1 MNMKKIRLS
10 VVMLSASMMTACT
23 DYVAEIE
30 DIQQE
35 RADNLNAMYENG
47 QKNDP
52 SELIFFSGCTCQVN
66 RGNLI
71 EVGGRLYYNTASN
84 FPTIS
89 YALVNCA
96 NMPDKVERLTGY
108 YENMFIESY
117 SVYQK
122 EGVWWA
128 DLQLNAS
135 AQNAYFGGTV
145 STALS
150 TYGNSKPM
158 ASSVECPSVSFGY
171 KNTVDDM
178 ASIQSSSSARSS
190 SLVSSSSSGGIP
202 CGDLWCGSTDTEGKV
217 ETGSDDETA
226 GYWYDFNDANYHG
239 TSSISYPPDVEENVY
254 GNFFGPLIEA
264 YQGIKGTVLIGAG
277 YDYPYVGLG
286 FNLVSGYQEGADIS
300 RWDGICLV
308 YSSNLGF
315 AIELQVEDEAMVTE
329 YNNYKATVAR
339 AANMTTI
346 DYPWSK
352 FRQESGWGKTVVI
365 DSVLRK
371 TAAIKLMYQNT
382 AGATGDF
389 VFYSIGRLGKC
400 K

>member
-10 VVMLSASMMTACT
+10 VVMFSVAMMTACT

-35 RADNLNAMYENG
+35 RADNLNAMYENS

-52 SELIFFSGCTCQVN
+52 SELIFFSGCTCEVN

-128 DLQLNAS
+128 ELQLNGT
-135 AQNAYFGGTV
+135 AQNALLGGTV

-158 ASSVECPSVSFGY
+158 ASSVECPSISFGY
-171 KNTVDDM
+171 KNTVEET
-178 ASIQSSSSARSS
+178 APVQNPSSVQPSLSSK
-190 SLVSSSSSGGIP
+190 IP
-202 CGDLWCGSTDTEGKV
+202 CGDLWCGPTDTEGKV

-226 GYWYDFNDANYHG
+226 GYWFEFNDANDYG
-239 TSSISYPPDVEENVY
+239 TSSISYPPDVSVNEY
-254 GNFFGPLIEA
+254 DNFFGPLTEA
-264 YQGIKGTVLIGAG
+264 YQGIKGTVMIGAG

-286 FNLVSGYQEGADIS
+286 FNLVSGDQEGTNIS

-308 YSSNLGF
+308 YSSNLNF
-315 AIELQVEDEAMVTE
+315 AIELQVEDEATVTE
-329 YNNYKATVAR
+329 YNNYKASVAR
-339 AANMTTI
+339 SANMTTI

-352 FRQESGWGKTVVI
+352 FKQEVGWGKTVVI

-371 TAAIKLMYQNT
+371 TAAIKLKYQGV
-382 AGATGDF
+382 AGSTGDF
-389 VFYSIGRLGKC
+389 VFYSIGRLGTC

>member
-10 VVMLSASMMTACT
+10 VVMLSAAMMTACT

-35 RADNLNAMYENG
+35 RADNLNAMYENS

-52 SELIFFSGCTCQVN
+52 SELIFFSGCSCEVN
-66 RGNLI
+66 RGNLV
-71 EVGGRLYYNTASN
+71 ENGGQLYYNTESN

-117 SVYQK
+117 NVYQK

-128 DLQLNAS
+128 DLQLNET
-135 AQNAYFGGTV
+135 AQNALLGGTV
-145 STALS
+145 STSLL
-150 TYGNSKPM
+150 TYGDGK
-158 ASSVECPSVSFGY
+158 ALAGTVQCPSVSFGY
-171 KNTVDDM
+171 KAPVEDTAPVQNP
-178 ASIQSSSSARSS
+178 SSVQPSLSSK
-190 SLVSSSSSGGIP
+190 IP
-202 CGDLWCGSTDTEGKV
+202 CGDLWCGPTDTEGKV

-226 GYWYDFNDANYHG
+226 GYWFEFNDANDFG
-239 TSSISYPPDVEENVY
+239 TSSISYPPDVSVNEY
-254 GNFFGPLIEA
+254 DNFFGPLTEA
-264 YQGIKGTVLIGAG
+264 YQGIKGTVMIGAG

-286 FNLVSGYQEGADIS
+286 FNLVSGDQEGTDIS
-300 RWDGICLV
+300 RWEGICLV
-308 YSSNLGF
+308 YSSNLNF
-315 AIELQVEDEAMVTE
+315 AIELQVEDEATVTE
-329 YNNYKATVAR
+329 YNNYKASVAR
-339 AANMTTI
+339 SANMTTI

-352 FRQESGWGKTVVI
+352 FRQEVGWGKTVVI

-371 TAAIKLMYQNT
+371 TAAIKLKYQGV
-382 AGATGDF
+382 AGSTGDF
-389 VFYSIGRLGKC
+389 VFYSIGRLGNC

>member
-1 MNMKKIRLS
+1 MKKIRLS
-10 VVMLSASMMTACT
+10 VVMLSAAMMTACT

-52 SELIFFSGCTCQVN
+52 SELVFSSGCSCEVN
-66 RGNLI
+66 RGNLV
-71 EVGGRLYYNTASN
+71 ENGGQLYYNTESN

-117 SVYQK
+117 NVYQK

-128 DLQLNAS
+128 DLQLNET
-135 AQNAYFGGTV
+135 AQNALLGGTV
-145 STALS
+145 STSLL
-150 TYGNSKPM
+150 TYGDGK
-158 ASSVECPSVSFGY
+158 ALAGTVQCPSVSFGY
-171 KNTVDDM
+171 KAPVEDTAPVQNP
-178 ASIQSSSSARSS
+178 SSVQPSLSSK
-190 SLVSSSSSGGIP
+190 IP
-202 CGDLWCGSTDTEGKV
+202 CGDLWCGPTDTEGKV

-226 GYWYDFNDANYHG
+226 GYWFEFNDANDFG
-239 TSSISYPPDVEENVY
+239 TSSISYPPDVSVNEY
-254 GNFFGPLIEA
+254 DNFFGPLTEA

-286 FNLVSGYQEGADIS
+286 FNLVSGDQEGTDIS
-300 RWDGICLV
+300 RWEGICLV
-308 YSSNLGF
+308 YSSNLNF
-315 AIELQVEDEAMVTE
+315 AIELQVEDEATVTE
-329 YNNYKATVAR
+329 YNNYKASVAR
-339 AANMTTI
+339 SANMTTI

-352 FRQESGWGKTVVI
+352 FKQEVGWGKTVVI

-371 TAAIKLMYQNT
+371 TAAIKLKYQGV
-382 AGATGDF
+382 AGSTGDF
-389 VFYSIGRLGKC
+389 VFYSIGRLGTC

>member
-1 MNMKKIRLS
+1 MKKIRLS
-10 VVMLSASMMTACT
+10 VVMLSAAMMTACT

-35 RADNLNAMYENG
+35 RADNLNAMYENS

-52 SELIFFSGCTCQVN
+52 SELIFFSGCSCEVN
-66 RGNLI
+66 RGNLV
-71 EVGGRLYYNTASN
+71 ENGGQLYYNTESN

-117 SVYQK
+117 NVYQK

-128 DLQLNAS
+128 DLQLNET
-135 AQNAYFGGTV
+135 AQNALLGGTV
-145 STALS
+145 STSLL
-150 TYGNSKPM
+150 TYGDGK
-158 ASSVECPSVSFGY
+158 ALAGTVQCPSVSFGY
-171 KNTVDDM
+171 KAPVEDTAPVQNP
-178 ASIQSSSSARSS
+178 SSVQPSLSSK
-190 SLVSSSSSGGIP
+190 IP
-202 CGDLWCGSTDTEGKV
+202 CGDLWCGPTDTEGKV

-226 GYWYDFNDANYHG
+226 GYWFEFNDANDFG
-239 TSSISYPPDVEENVY
+239 TSSISYPPDVSVNEY
-254 GNFFGPLIEA
+254 DNFFGPLTEA
-264 YQGIKGTVLIGAG
+264 YQGIKGTVMIGAG

-286 FNLVSGYQEGADIS
+286 FNLVSGDQEGTDIS
-300 RWDGICLV
+300 RWEGICLV
-308 YSSNLGF
+308 YSSNLNF
-315 AIELQVEDEAMVTE
+315 AIELQVEDEATVTE
-329 YNNYKATVAR
+329 YNNYKASVAR
-339 AANMTTI
+339 SANMTTI

-352 FRQESGWGKTVVI
+352 FRQEVGWGKTVVI

-371 TAAIKLMYQNT
+371 TAAIKLKYQGV
-382 AGATGDF
+382 AGSTGDF
-389 VFYSIGRLGKC
+389 VFYSIGRLGNC

>member
-1 MNMKKIRLS
+1 MKKIRLS
-10 VVMLSASMMTACT
+10 VVMLSAAMMTACT

-52 SELIFFSGCTCQVN
+52 SELVFSSGCSCEVN
-66 RGNLI
+66 RGNLV
-71 EVGGRLYYNTASN
+71 ENGGQLYYNTESN

-117 SVYQK
+117 NVYQK

-128 DLQLNAS
+128 DLQLNET
-135 AQNAYFGGTV
+135 AQNALLGGTV
-145 STALS
+145 STSLL
-150 TYGNSKPM
+150 TYGDGK
-158 ASSVECPSVSFGY
+158 ALAGTVQCPSVSFGY
-171 KNTVDDM
+171 KAPVEDTAPVQNP
-178 ASIQSSSSARSS
+178 SSVQPSLSSK
-190 SLVSSSSSGGIP
+190 IP
-202 CGDLWCGSTDTEGKV
+202 CGDLWCGPTDTEGKV
-217 ETGSDDETA
+217 ETGSDDESA
-226 GYWYDFNDANYHG
+226 GYWFEFNDANDYG
-239 TSSISYPPDVEENVY
+239 TSSISYPPDVSVNEY
-254 GNFFGPLIEA
+254 DNFFGPLTEA
-264 YQGIKGTVLIGAG
+264 YQGIKGTVMIGAG

-286 FNLVSGYQEGADIS
+286 FNLVSGDQEGTDIS
-300 RWDGICLV
+300 RWEGICLV
-308 YSSNLGF
+308 YSSNLNF
-315 AIELQVEDEAMVTE
+315 AIELQVEDEATVTE
-329 YNNYKATVAR
+329 YNNYKASVAR
-339 AANMTTI
+339 SANMTTI

-352 FRQESGWGKTVVI
+352 FKQEVGWGKTVVI

-371 TAAIKLMYQNT
+371 TAAIKLKYQGV
-382 AGATGDF
+382 AGSTGDF
-389 VFYSIGRLGKC
+389 VFYSIGRLGNC

>member
-10 VVMLSASMMTACT
+10 VVMLSAAMMTACT

-35 RADNLNAMYENG
+35 RADNLNAMYENS

-52 SELIFFSGCTCQVN
+52 SELVFSSGCSCEVN
-66 RGNLI
+66 RGNLV
-71 EVGGRLYYNTASN
+71 ENGGQLYYNTESN

-117 SVYQK
+117 NVYQK

-128 DLQLNAS
+128 DLQLNET
-135 AQNAYFGGTV
+135 AQNALLGGTV
-145 STALS
+145 STSLL
-150 TYGNSKPM
+150 TYGDGK
-158 ASSVECPSVSFGY
+158 ALAGTVQCPSVSFGY
-171 KNTVDDM
+171 KAPVEDTAPVQNP
-178 ASIQSSSSARSS
+178 SSVQPSLSSK
-190 SLVSSSSSGGIP
+190 IP
-202 CGDLWCGSTDTEGKV
+202 CGDLWCGPTDTEGKV

-226 GYWYDFNDANYHG
+226 GYWFEFNDANDFG
-239 TSSISYPPDVEENVY
+239 TSSISYPPDVSVNEY
-254 GNFFGPLIEA
+254 DNFFGPLTEA
-264 YQGIKGTVLIGAG
+264 YQGIKGTVMIGAG

-286 FNLVSGYQEGADIS
+286 FNLVSGDQEGTDIS
-300 RWDGICLV
+300 RWEGICLV
-308 YSSNLGF
+308 YSSNLNF
-315 AIELQVEDEAMVTE
+315 AIELQVEDEATVTE
-329 YNNYKATVAR
+329 YNNYKASVAR
-339 AANMTTI
+339 SANMTTI

-352 FRQESGWGKTVVI
+352 FRQEVGWGKTVVI

-371 TAAIKLMYQNT
+371 TAAIKLKYQGV
-382 AGATGDF
+382 AGSTGDF
-389 VFYSIGRLGKC
+389 VFYSIGRLGTC

>member
-10 VVMLSASMMTACT
+10 VVMLSAAMMTACT
-23 DYVAEIE
+23 DYMAEIE

-35 RADNLNAMYENG
+35 RADNLNAMYENS

-52 SELIFFSGCTCQVN
+52 SELVFSSGCSCEVN
-66 RGNLI
+66 RGNLV
-71 EVGGRLYYNTASN
+71 ENGGQLYYNTESN

-117 SVYQK
+117 NVYQK

-128 DLQLNAS
+128 DLQLNET
-135 AQNAYFGGTV
+135 AQNALLGGTV
-145 STALS
+145 STSLL
-150 TYGNSKPM
+150 TYGDGK
-158 ASSVECPSVSFGY
+158 ALAGTVQCPSVSFGY
-171 KNTVDDM
+171 KAPVEDTAPVQNP
-178 ASIQSSSSARSS
+178 SSVQPSLSSK
-190 SLVSSSSSGGIP
+190 IP
-202 CGDLWCGSTDTEGKV
+202 CGDLWCGPTDTEGKV

-226 GYWYDFNDANYHG
+226 GYWFEFNDANDFG
-239 TSSISYPPDVEENVY
+239 TSSISYPPDVSVNEY
-254 GNFFGPLIEA
+254 DNFFGPLTEA

-286 FNLVSGYQEGADIS
+286 FNLVSGDQEGTDIS
-300 RWDGICLV
+300 RWEGICLV
-308 YSSNLGF
+308 YSSNLNF
-315 AIELQVEDEAMVTE
+315 AIELQVEDEATVTE
-329 YNNYKATVAR
+329 YNNYKASVAR
-339 AANMTTI
+339 SANMTTI

-352 FRQESGWGKTVVI
+352 FKQEVGWGKTVVI

-371 TAAIKLMYQNT
+371 TAAIKLKYQGV
-382 AGATGDF
+382 AGSTGDF
-389 VFYSIGRLGKC
+389 VFYSIGRLGNC

>member
-1 MNMKKIRLS
+1 MKKIRLS
-10 VVMLSASMMTACT
+10 VVMLSAAMMTACT

-52 SELIFFSGCTCQVN
+52 SELVFSSGCSCEVN
-66 RGNLI
+66 RGNLV
-71 EVGGRLYYNTASN
+71 ENGGQLYYNTESN

-117 SVYQK
+117 NVYQK

-128 DLQLNAS
+128 DLQLNET
-135 AQNAYFGGTV
+135 AQNALLGGTV
-145 STALS
+145 STSLL
-150 TYGNSKPM
+150 TYGDGK
-158 ASSVECPSVSFGY
+158 ALAGTVQCPSVSFGY
-171 KNTVDDM
+171 KAPVEDTAPVQNP
-178 ASIQSSSSARSS
+178 SSVQPSLSSK
-190 SLVSSSSSGGIP
+190 IP
-202 CGDLWCGSTDTEGKV
+202 CGDLWCGPTDTEGKV

-226 GYWYDFNDANYHG
+226 GYWFEFNDANDFG
-239 TSSISYPPDVEENVY
+239 TSSISYPPDVSVNEY
-254 GNFFGPLIEA
+254 DNFFGPLTEA

-286 FNLVSGYQEGADIS
+286 FNLVSGDQEGTDIS
-300 RWDGICLV
+300 RWEGICLV
-308 YSSNLGF
+308 YSSNLNF
-315 AIELQVEDEAMVTE
+315 AIELQVEDEATVTE
-329 YNNYKATVAR
+329 YNNYKASVAR
-339 AANMTTI
+339 SANMTTI

-352 FRQESGWGKTVVI
+352 FKQEVGWGKTVVI

-371 TAAIKLMYQNT
+371 TAAIKLKYQGV
-382 AGATGDF
+382 AGSTGDF
-389 VFYSIGRLGKC
+389 VFYSIGRLGNC

>member
-1 MNMKKIRLS
+1 MKKIRLS
-10 VVMLSASMMTACT
+10 VVMLSAAMMTACT

-35 RADNLNAMYENG
+35 RADNLNAMYENS
-47 QKNDP
+47 QINDP

-71 EVGGRLYYNTASN
+71 EVGGQLYYNTASN

-96 NMPDKVERLTGY
+96 SMPDKVERLTGY

-150 TYGNSKPM
+150 TYGGGKPL
-158 ASSVECPSVSFGY
+158 AGSVECPSISFGY
-171 KNTVDDM
+171 KNTVEET
-178 ASIQSSSSARSS
+178 APVQNPSSVQPSLSSK
-190 SLVSSSSSGGIP
+190 IP
-202 CGDLWCGSTDTEGKV
+202 CGDLWCGPTDTEGKV

-226 GYWYDFNDANYHG
+226 GYWFEFNDANDYG
-239 TSSISYPPDVEENVY
+239 TSSISYPPDVSVNEY
-254 GNFFGPLIEA
+254 DNFYGPLTEA
-264 YQGIKGTVLIGAG
+264 YQGIKGTVMIGAG

-300 RWDGICLV
+300 SWGGICLV
-308 YSSNLGF
+308 YSSNLNF

-329 YNNYKATVAR
+329 YNNYKASVAR
-339 AANMTTI
+339 SANMTTI

-352 FRQESGWGKTVVI
+352 FKQEVGWGKTVVI

-371 TAAIKLMYQNT
+371 TAAIKLKYQGV
-382 AGATGDF
+382 AGSTGDF
-389 VFYSIGRLGKC
+389 VFYSIGRLGTC

>member
-1 MNMKKIRLS
+1 MKKIRLS
-10 VVMLSASMMTACT
+10 VVMLSAAMMTACT

-35 RADNLNAMYENG
+35 RADNLNAMYENS

-52 SELIFFSGCTCQVN
+52 SELVFSSGCSCEVN
-66 RGNLI
+66 RGNLV
-71 EVGGRLYYNTASN
+71 ENGGQLYYNTESN

-117 SVYQK
+117 NVYQK

-128 DLQLNAS
+128 DLQLNET
-135 AQNAYFGGTV
+135 AQNALLGGTV
-145 STALS
+145 STSLL
-150 TYGNSKPM
+150 TYGDGK
-158 ASSVECPSVSFGY
+158 ALAGTVQCPSVSFGY
-171 KNTVDDM
+171 KAPVEDTAPVQNP
-178 ASIQSSSSARSS
+178 SSVQPSLSSK
-190 SLVSSSSSGGIP
+190 IP
-202 CGDLWCGSTDTEGKV
+202 CGDLWCGPTDTEGKV

-226 GYWYDFNDANYHG
+226 GYWFEFNDANDYG
-239 TSSISYPPDVEENVY
+239 TSSISYPPDVSVNEY
-254 GNFFGPLIEA
+254 DNFFGPLTEA
-264 YQGIKGTVLIGAG
+264 YQGIKGTVMIGAG

-286 FNLVSGYQEGADIS
+286 FNLVSGDQEGTNIS

-308 YSSNLGF
+308 YSSNLNF
-315 AIELQVEDEAMVTE
+315 AIELQVEDEATVTE
-329 YNNYKATVAR
+329 YNNYKASVAR
-339 AANMTTI
+339 SANMTTI

-352 FRQESGWGKTVVI
+352 FRQEVGWGKTVVI

-371 TAAIKLMYQNT
+371 TAAIKLKYQGV
-382 AGATGDF
+382 AGSTGDF
-389 VFYSIGRLGKC
+389 VFYSIGRLGTC

>member
-1 MNMKKIRLS
+1 MKKISLS
-10 VVMLSASMMTACT
+10 VMILSAAMMTACT

-30 DIQQE
+30 DIQEE
-35 RADNLNAMYENG
+35 RTKSINAIYESVN
-47 QKNDP
+47 NHDM
-52 SELIFFSGCTCQVN
+52 SELVFSSGCSCEVN

-71 EVGGRLYYNTASN
+71 EVDGQLYYNTASN

-128 DLQLNAS
+128 DLQLNGT
-135 AQNAYFGGTV
+135 AQNALLGGTV
-145 STALS
+145 STSLL
-150 TYGNSKPM
+150 TYGDGKSL
-158 ASSVECPSVSFGY
+158 AGTVQCPSVSFGY
-171 KNTVDDM
+171 KNTVEET
-178 ASIQSSSSARSS
+178 APVQNPSSVQPSLSSK
-190 SLVSSSSSGGIP
+190 IP
-202 CGDLWCGSTDTEGKV
+202 CGDLWCGPTDTEGKV

-226 GYWYDFNDANYHG
+226 GYWFEFNDANDYG
-239 TSSISYPPDVEENVY
+239 TSSISYPPDVSVNEY
-254 GNFFGPLIEA
+254 DNFFGPLTEA
-264 YQGIKGTVLIGAG
+264 YQGIKGTVMIGAG

-286 FNLVSGYQEGADIS
+286 FNLVSGDQEGTDIS

-308 YSSNLGF
+308 YSSNLNF

-329 YNNYKATVAR
+329 YNNYKASVPR
-339 AANMTTI
+339 SANMTTI

-352 FRQESGWGKTVVI
+352 FKQEVGWGKTVVI

-371 TAAIKLMYQNT
+371 TAAIKLKYQGV
-382 AGATGDF
+382 AGSTGDF

>member
-10 VVMLSASMMTACT
+10 VVMLSAAMMTACT

-35 RADNLNAMYENG
+35 RADNLNAMYENS

-52 SELIFFSGCTCQVN
+52 SELVFSSGCSCEVN
-66 RGNLI
+66 RGNLV
-71 EVGGRLYYNTASN
+71 ENGGQLYYNTESN

-117 SVYQK
+117 NVYQK

-128 DLQLNAS
+128 DLQLNET
-135 AQNAYFGGTV
+135 AQNALLGGTV
-145 STALS
+145 STSLL
-150 TYGNSKPM
+150 TYGDGK
-158 ASSVECPSVSFGY
+158 ALAGTVQCPSVSFGY
-171 KNTVDDM
+171 KAPVEDTAPVQNP
-178 ASIQSSSSARSS
+178 SSVQPSLSSK
-190 SLVSSSSSGGIP
+190 IP
-202 CGDLWCGSTDTEGKV
+202 CGDLWCGPTDTEGKV

-226 GYWYDFNDANYHG
+226 GYWFEFNDANDFG
-239 TSSISYPPDVEENVY
+239 TSSISYPPDVSVNEY
-254 GNFFGPLIEA
+254 DNFFGPLTEA
-264 YQGIKGTVLIGAG
+264 YQGIKGTVMIGAG

-286 FNLVSGYQEGADIS
+286 FNLVSGDQEGTDIS

-308 YSSNLGF
+308 YSSNLNF
-315 AIELQVEDEAMVTE
+315 AIELQVEDEATVTE
-329 YNNYKATVAR
+329 YNNYKASVAR
-339 AANMTTI
+339 SANMTTI

-352 FRQESGWGKTVVI
+352 FKQEVGWGKTVVI

-371 TAAIKLMYQNT
+371 TAAIKLKYQGV
-382 AGATGDF
+382 AGSTGDF
-389 VFYSIGRLGKC
+389 VFYSIGRLGTC

>member
-1 MNMKKIRLS
+1 MKKIRLS
-10 VVMLSASMMTACT
+10 VVMLSAAMMTACT

-35 RADNLNAMYENG
+35 RADNLNAMYENS

-52 SELIFFSGCTCQVN
+52 SELIFFSGCSCEVN
-66 RGNLI
+66 RGNLV
-71 EVGGRLYYNTASN
+71 ENGGQLYYNTESN

-117 SVYQK
+117 NVYQK

-128 DLQLNAS
+128 DLQLNET
-135 AQNAYFGGTV
+135 AQNALLGGTV
-145 STALS
+145 STSLL
-150 TYGNSKPM
+150 TYGDGK
-158 ASSVECPSVSFGY
+158 ALVGTVQCPSVSFGY
-171 KNTVDDM
+171 KAPVEDTAPVQNP
-178 ASIQSSSSARSS
+178 SSVQPSLSSK
-190 SLVSSSSSGGIP
+190 IP
-202 CGDLWCGSTDTEGKV
+202 CGDLWCGPTDTEGKV

-226 GYWYDFNDANYHG
+226 GYWFEFNDANDFG
-239 TSSISYPPDVEENVY
+239 TSSISYPPDVSVNEY
-254 GNFFGPLIEA
+254 DNFFGPLTEA
-264 YQGIKGTVLIGAG
+264 YQGIKGTVMIGAG

-286 FNLVSGYQEGADIS
+286 FNLVSGDQEGTDIS
-300 RWDGICLV
+300 RWEGICLV
-308 YSSNLGF
+308 YSSNLNF
-315 AIELQVEDEAMVTE
+315 AIELQVEDEATVTE
-329 YNNYKATVAR
+329 YNNYKASVAR
-339 AANMTTI
+339 SANMTTI

-352 FRQESGWGKTVVI
+352 FRQEVGWGKTVVI

-371 TAAIKLMYQNT
+371 TAAIKLKYQGV
-382 AGATGDF
+382 AGSTGDF
-389 VFYSIGRLGKC
+389 VFYSIGRLGNC

>member
-10 VVMLSASMMTACT
+10 VVMLSAAMMTACT
-23 DYVAEIE
+23 DYMAEIE

-35 RADNLNAMYENG
+35 RADNLNAMYENS

-52 SELIFFSGCTCQVN
+52 SELVFSSGCSCEVN
-66 RGNLI
+66 RGNLV
-71 EVGGRLYYNTASN
+71 ENGGQLYYNTESN

-117 SVYQK
+117 NVYQK

-128 DLQLNAS
+128 DLQLNET
-135 AQNAYFGGTV
+135 AQNALLGGTV
-145 STALS
+145 STSLL
-150 TYGNSKPM
+150 TYGDGK
-158 ASSVECPSVSFGY
+158 ALAGTVQCPSVSFGY
-171 KNTVDDM
+171 KAPVEDTAPVQNP
-178 ASIQSSSSARSS
+178 SSVQPSLSSK
-190 SLVSSSSSGGIP
+190 IP
-202 CGDLWCGSTDTEGKV
+202 CGDLWCGPTDTEGKV

-226 GYWYDFNDANYHG
+226 GYWFEFNDANDFG
-239 TSSISYPPDVEENVY
+239 TSSISYPPDVSVNEY
-254 GNFFGPLIEA
+254 DNFFGPLTEA
-264 YQGIKGTVLIGAG
+264 YQGIKGTVMIGAG

-286 FNLVSGYQEGADIS
+286 FNLVSGDQEGTDIS
-300 RWDGICLV
+300 RWEGICLV
-308 YSSNLGF
+308 YSSNLNF
-315 AIELQVEDEAMVTE
+315 AIELQVEDEATVTE
-329 YNNYKATVAR
+329 YNNYKASVAR
-339 AANMTTI
+339 SANMTTI

-352 FRQESGWGKTVVI
+352 FRQEVGWGKTVVI

-371 TAAIKLMYQNT
+371 TAAIKLKYQGV
-382 AGATGDF
+382 AGSTGDF
-389 VFYSIGRLGKC
+389 VFYSIGRLGNC

>member
-1 MNMKKIRLS
+1 MKKIRLS
-10 VVMLSASMMTACT
+10 VVMLSAAMMTACT

-35 RADNLNAMYENG
+35 RADNLNAVYENS

-52 SELIFFSGCTCQVN
+52 SELIFFSGCTCEVN

-171 KNTVDDM
+171 KNTVEET
-178 ASIQSSSSARSS
+178 APVQNPSSVQPSLSSK
-190 SLVSSSSSGGIP
+190 IP
-202 CGDLWCGSTDTEGKV
+202 CGDLWCGPTDTEGKV

-226 GYWYDFNDANYHG
+226 GYWFEFNDANDYG
-239 TSSISYPPDVEENVY
+239 TSSISYPPDVSVNEY
-254 GNFFGPLIEA
+254 DNFFGPLTEA
-264 YQGIKGTVLIGAG
+264 YQGIKGTVMIGAG

-286 FNLVSGYQEGADIS
+286 FNLVSGDQEGTDIS
-300 RWDGICLV
+300 SWGGICLV
-308 YSSNLGF
+308 YSSNLNF

-329 YNNYKATVAR
+329 YNNYKASVAR
-339 AANMTTI
+339 SANMTTI

-352 FRQESGWGKTVVI
+352 FKQEVGWGKTVVI

-371 TAAIKLMYQNT
+371 TAAIKLKYQGV
-382 AGATGDF
+382 AGSTGDF
-389 VFYSIGRLGKC
+389 VFYSIGRLGTC

>member
-1 MNMKKIRLS
+1 MKKIRLS
-10 VVMLSASMMTACT
+10 VVMLSAAMMTACT

-35 RADNLNAMYENG
+35 RADNLNAMYENS

-52 SELIFFSGCTCQVN
+52 SELIFFSGCTCEVN

-128 DLQLNAS
+128 DLQRNAS

-171 KNTVDDM
+171 KNTVDDT

-239 TSSISYPPDVEENVY
+239 TSSISYPPDVEENAY

-264 YQGIKGTVLIGAG
+264 YQGIKGTVLIGSG

-300 RWDGICLV
+300 SWGGICLV

-352 FRQESGWGKTVVI
+352 FRQESG
-365 DSVLRK
+365 
-371 TAAIKLMYQNT
+371 
-382 AGATGDF
+382 
-389 VFYSIGRLGKC
+389 
-400 K
+400 

>member
-1 MNMKKIRLS
+1 MKKIRLS
-10 VVMLSASMMTACT
+10 VVMLSAAMMTACT
-23 DYVAEIE
+23 DYMAEIE

-35 RADNLNAMYENG
+35 RADNLNAMYENS

-52 SELIFFSGCTCQVN
+52 SELVFSSGCSCEVN
-66 RGNLI
+66 RGNLV
-71 EVGGRLYYNTASN
+71 ENGGQLYYNTESN

-117 SVYQK
+117 NVYQK

-128 DLQLNAS
+128 DLQLNET
-135 AQNAYFGGTV
+135 AQNALLGGTV
-145 STALS
+145 STSLL
-150 TYGNSKPM
+150 TYGDGK
-158 ASSVECPSVSFGY
+158 ALAGTVQCPSVSFGY
-171 KNTVDDM
+171 KAPVEDTAPVQNP
-178 ASIQSSSSARSS
+178 SSVQPSLSSK
-190 SLVSSSSSGGIP
+190 IP
-202 CGDLWCGSTDTEGKV
+202 CGDLWCGPTDTEGKV

-226 GYWYDFNDANYHG
+226 GYWFEFNDANDFG
-239 TSSISYPPDVEENVY
+239 TSSISYPPDVSVNEY
-254 GNFFGPLIEA
+254 DNFFGPLTEA

-286 FNLVSGYQEGADIS
+286 FNLVSGDQEGTDIS
-300 RWDGICLV
+300 RWEGICLV
-308 YSSNLGF
+308 YSSNLNF
-315 AIELQVEDEAMVTE
+315 AIELQVEDEATVTE
-329 YNNYKATVAR
+329 YNNYKASVAR
-339 AANMTTI
+339 SANMTTI

-352 FRQESGWGKTVVI
+352 FKQEVGWGKTVVI

-371 TAAIKLMYQNT
+371 TAAIKLKYQGV
-382 AGATGDF
+382 AGSTGDF
-389 VFYSIGRLGKC
+389 VFYSIGRLGNC

>member
-1 MNMKKIRLS
+1 MKMIRLS
-10 VVMLSASMMTACT
+10 VVMLSAAMMTACT

-35 RADNLNAMYENG
+35 RADNLNAMYENS
-47 QKNDP
+47 QINDP
-52 SELIFFSGCTCQVN
+52 SELIFFSGCTCEVN

-226 GYWYDFNDANYHG
+226 GYWYDYNDSNDG
-239 TSSISYPPDVEENVY
+239 GNSSISYPADVEANEY
-254 GNFFGPLIEA
+254 DNFFGPLIEA
-264 YQGIKGTVLIGAG
+264 YQGIKGTVLIGAD

-300 RWDGICLV
+300 SWGGICLV

-315 AIELQVEDEAMVTE
+315 AIELQVEDEATVTE

-339 AANMTTI
+339 SANMTTI

-352 FRQESGWGKTVVI
+352 FRQEVGWGKTVVI

-371 TAAIKLMYQNT
+371 TAAIKLKYQNT

-389 VFYSIGRLGKC
+389 VFYSIGRLGTC

>member
-1 MNMKKIRLS
+1 MKKIRLS
-10 VVMLSASMMTACT
+10 VVMLSAAMMTACT
-23 DYVAEIE
+23 DYMAEIE

-35 RADNLNAMYENG
+35 RADNLNAMYENS

-52 SELIFFSGCTCQVN
+52 SELVFSSGCSCEVN
-66 RGNLI
+66 RGNLV
-71 EVGGRLYYNTASN
+71 ENGGQLYYNTESN

-117 SVYQK
+117 NVYQK

-128 DLQLNAS
+128 DLQLNET
-135 AQNAYFGGTV
+135 AQNALLGGTV
-145 STALS
+145 STSLL
-150 TYGNSKPM
+150 TYGDGK
-158 ASSVECPSVSFGY
+158 ALAGTVQCPSVSFGY
-171 KNTVDDM
+171 KAPVEDTAPVQNP
-178 ASIQSSSSARSS
+178 SSVQPSLSSK
-190 SLVSSSSSGGIP
+190 IP
-202 CGDLWCGSTDTEGKV
+202 CGDLWCGPTDTEGKV

-226 GYWYDFNDANYHG
+226 GYWFEFNDANDFG
-239 TSSISYPPDVEENVY
+239 TSSISYPPDVSVNEY
-254 GNFFGPLIEA
+254 DNFFGPLTEA
-264 YQGIKGTVLIGAG
+264 YQGIKGTVMIGAG

-286 FNLVSGYQEGADIS
+286 FNLVSGDQEGTDIS

-308 YSSNLGF
+308 YSSNLNF
-315 AIELQVEDEAMVTE
+315 AIELQVEDEATVTE
-329 YNNYKATVAR
+329 YNNYKASVAR
-339 AANMTTI
+339 SANMTTI

-352 FRQESGWGKTVVI
+352 FKQEVGWGKTVVI

-371 TAAIKLMYQNT
+371 TAAIKLKYQGV
-382 AGATGDF
+382 AGSTGDF
-389 VFYSIGRLGKC
+389 VFYSIGRLGNC

>member
-1 MNMKKIRLS
+1 MKKIRLS
-10 VVMLSASMMTACT
+10 VVMLSAAMMTACT

-35 RADNLNAMYENG
+35 RTDNLNAMYENS

-52 SELIFFSGCTCQVN
+52 SELIFFSGCTCEVN

-171 KNTVDDM
+171 KNTVEET
-178 ASIQSSSSARSS
+178 APVQNPSSVQPSLSSK
-190 SLVSSSSSGGIP
+190 IP
-202 CGDLWCGSTDTEGKV
+202 CGDLWCGPTDTEGKV

-226 GYWYDFNDANYHG
+226 GYWFEFNDANDYG
-239 TSSISYPPDVEENVY
+239 TSSISYPPDVSVNEY
-254 GNFFGPLIEA
+254 DNFFGPLTEA
-264 YQGIKGTVLIGAG
+264 YQGIKGTVMIGAG

-286 FNLVSGYQEGADIS
+286 FNLVSGDQEGTDIS
-300 RWDGICLV
+300 SWGGICLV
-308 YSSNLGF
+308 YSSNLNF

-339 AANMTTI
+339 SANMTTI

-352 FRQESGWGKTVVI
+352 FRQEVGWGKTVVI

-371 TAAIKLMYQNT
+371 TAAIKLKYQGV
-382 AGATGDF
+382 AGSTGDF
-389 VFYSIGRLGKC
+389 VFYSFGRLGTC

>member
-1 MNMKKIRLS
+1 MKKIRLS
-10 VVMLSASMMTACT
+10 VVMLSAAMMTACT

-35 RADNLNAMYENG
+35 RADNLNAMYENS

-52 SELIFFSGCTCQVN
+52 SELIFFSGCSCEVN

-171 KNTVDDM
+171 KNTVDDT
-178 ASIQSSSSARSS
+178 ASIQSSSSAKSS

-202 CGDLWCGSTDTEGKV
+202 CGDLWCGPTDTQGKV

-226 GYWYDFNDANYHG
+226 GYWYDFNDANYYG

-264 YQGIKGTVLIGAG
+264 YQGIKGTVMIGAG

-286 FNLVSGYQEGADIS
+286 FNLVSGDQEGTDIS

-308 YSSNLGF
+308 YSSNLNF

-329 YNNYKATVAR
+329 YNNYKASVAR
-339 AANMTTI
+339 SAKMTTI

-371 TAAIKLMYQNT
+371 TAAIKLNFSGT
-382 AGATGDF
+382 AGTTGNF
-389 VFYSIGRLGKC
+389 VFYSIGRLGNC

>member
-1 MNMKKIRLS
+1 MKKIRLS
-10 VVMLSASMMTACT
+10 VVMLSAAMMTACT

-35 RADNLNAMYENG
+35 RADNLNAMYENS

-52 SELIFFSGCTCQVN
+52 SELIFFSGCTCEVN

-171 KNTVDDM
+171 KNTVDDT

-264 YQGIKGTVLIGAG
+264 YQGIKGTVLIGSG

-300 RWDGICLV
+300 SWGGICLV

-389 VFYSIGRLGKC
+389 VFYSIGRLGTC

>member
-10 VVMLSASMMTACT
+10 VVMLSAAMMTACT

-35 RADNLNAMYENG
+35 RTDNLNAMYENS

-52 SELIFFSGCTCQVN
+52 SELIFFSGCTCEVN

-71 EVGGRLYYNTASN
+71 EVGGQLYYNTASN

-135 AQNAYFGGTV
+135 AQNALLGGTV

-150 TYGNSKPM
+150 TYGGGKPL
-158 ASSVECPSVSFGY
+158 AGSVECPSVSFGY
-171 KNTVDDM
+171 KNTVEET
-178 ASIQSSSSARSS
+178 APVQNPSSVQPSSSSK
-190 SLVSSSSSGGIP
+190 IP

-217 ETGSDDETA
+217 ETGSDEETA
-226 GYWYDFNDANYHG
+226 GYWYDFNDANYYG
-239 TSSISYPPDVEENVY
+239 TSSISYPPDVSVNEY
-254 GNFFGPLIEA
+254 DNFFGPLIEA

-286 FNLVSGYQEGADIS
+286 FNLVSGDQEGADIS
-300 RWDGICLV
+300 SWGGICLV

-315 AIELQVEDEAMVTE
+315 AIELQVEDEAMVTD

-339 AANMTTI
+339 SANMTTI

-352 FRQESGWGKTVVI
+352 FKQEVGWGKTVVI

-371 TAAIKLMYQNT
+371 TAAIKLKYQGV
-382 AGATGDF
+382 AGSTGDF
-389 VFYSIGRLGKC
+389 VFYSIGRLGTC

>member
-10 VVMLSASMMTACT
+10 VVMLSAAMMSACT

-35 RADNLNAMYENG
+35 RADNLNAMYENS

-52 SELIFFSGCTCQVN
+52 SELIFFSGCTCEVN

-71 EVGGRLYYNTASN
+71 EVGGQLYYNTASN

-117 SVYQK
+117 NVYQK

-128 DLQLNAS
+128 DLQLNET
-135 AQNAYFGGTV
+135 AQNALLGGTV
-145 STALS
+145 STSLL
-150 TYGNSKPM
+150 TYGDGK
-158 ASSVECPSVSFGY
+158 ALAGTVQCPSVSFGY
-171 KNTVDDM
+171 KAPVEDTAPVQNP
-178 ASIQSSSSARSS
+178 SSVQPSLSSK
-190 SLVSSSSSGGIP
+190 IP
-202 CGDLWCGSTDTEGKV
+202 CGDLWCGPTDTEGKV

-226 GYWYDFNDANYHG
+226 GYWFEFNDANDFG
-239 TSSISYPPDVEENVY
+239 TSSISYPPDVSVNEY
-254 GNFFGPLIEA
+254 DNFFGPLTEA
-264 YQGIKGTVLIGAG
+264 YQGIKGTVMIGAG

-286 FNLVSGYQEGADIS
+286 FNLVSGDQEGTDIS
-300 RWDGICLV
+300 RWEGICLV
-308 YSSNLGF
+308 YSSNLNF
-315 AIELQVEDEAMVTE
+315 AIELQVEDEATVTE
-329 YNNYKATVAR
+329 YNNYKASVAR
-339 AANMTTI
+339 SANMTTI

-352 FRQESGWGKTVVI
+352 FRQEVGWGKTVVI

-371 TAAIKLMYQNT
+371 TAAIKLKYQGV
-382 AGATGDF
+382 AGSTGDF
-389 VFYSIGRLGKC
+389 VFYSIGRLGNC

>member
-1 MNMKKIRLS
+1 
-10 VVMLSASMMTACT
+10 MTACT

-52 SELIFFSGCTCQVN
+52 SELVFSSGCSCEVN
-66 RGNLI
+66 RGNLV
-71 EVGGRLYYNTASN
+71 ENGGQLYYNTESN

-117 SVYQK
+117 NVYQK

-128 DLQLNAS
+128 DLQLNET
-135 AQNAYFGGTV
+135 AQNALLGGTV
-145 STALS
+145 STSLL
-150 TYGNSKPM
+150 TYGDGK
-158 ASSVECPSVSFGY
+158 ALAGTVQCPSVSFGY
-171 KNTVDDM
+171 KAPVEDTAPVQNP
-178 ASIQSSSSARSS
+178 SSVQPSLSSK
-190 SLVSSSSSGGIP
+190 IP
-202 CGDLWCGSTDTEGKV
+202 CGDLWCGPTDTEGKV

-226 GYWYDFNDANYHG
+226 GYWFEFNDANDFG
-239 TSSISYPPDVEENVY
+239 TSSISYPPDVSVNEY
-254 GNFFGPLIEA
+254 DNFFGPLTEA

-286 FNLVSGYQEGADIS
+286 FNLVSGDQEGTDIS
-300 RWDGICLV
+300 RWEGICLV
-308 YSSNLGF
+308 YSSNLNF
-315 AIELQVEDEAMVTE
+315 AIELQVEDEATVTE
-329 YNNYKATVAR
+329 YNNYKASVAR
-339 AANMTTI
+339 SANMTTI

-352 FRQESGWGKTVVI
+352 FKQEVGWGKTVVI

-371 TAAIKLMYQNT
+371 TAAIKLKYQGV
-382 AGATGDF
+382 AGSTGDF
-389 VFYSIGRLGKC
+389 VFYSIGRLGNC

>member
-1 MNMKKIRLS
+1 MKKICLS
-10 VVMLSASMMTACT
+10 VVMLSAAMMTACT

-35 RADNLNAMYENG
+35 RADNLNAMYENS
-47 QKNDP
+47 QINDP

-71 EVGGRLYYNTASN
+71 EVDGQLYYNTASN

-128 DLQLNAS
+128 DLQLNGTAQS
-135 AQNAYFGGTV
+135 ALLGGTV
-145 STALS
+145 STSLL
-150 TYGNSKPM
+150 TYGDGK
-158 ASSVECPSVSFGY
+158 ASAGTVQCPSVSFGY
-171 KNTVDDM
+171 KNTVEET
-178 ASIQSSSSARSS
+178 APVQNPSSVQPSLSSK
-190 SLVSSSSSGGIP
+190 IP

-239 TSSISYPPDVEENVY
+239 TSSISYPPDVEENAY

-300 RWDGICLV
+300 SWGGICLV
-308 YSSNLGF
+308 YSSNLNF
-315 AIELQVEDEAMVTE
+315 AIELQVEDEATVTE

-339 AANMTTI
+339 SANMTTI

-352 FRQESGWGKTVVI
+352 FRQEVGWGKTVVI

-371 TAAIKLMYQNT
+371 TAAIKLKYQGV
-382 AGATGDF
+382 AGSTGDF
-389 VFYSIGRLGKC
+389 VFYSIGRLGTC

>member
-1 MNMKKIRLS
+1 MKKIRLS
-10 VVMLSASMMTACT
+10 VVMLSAAMMTACT

-35 RADNLNAMYENG
+35 RADNLNAMYENS

-52 SELIFFSGCTCQVN
+52 SELVFSSGCSCEVN
-66 RGNLI
+66 RGNLV
-71 EVGGRLYYNTASN
+71 ENGGQLYYNTESN

-117 SVYQK
+117 NVYQK

-128 DLQLNAS
+128 DLQLNET
-135 AQNAYFGGTV
+135 AQNALLGGTV
-145 STALS
+145 STSLL
-150 TYGNSKPM
+150 TYGDGK
-158 ASSVECPSVSFGY
+158 ALAGTVQCPSVSFGY
-171 KNTVDDM
+171 KAPVEDTAPVQNP
-178 ASIQSSSSARSS
+178 SSVQPSLSSK
-190 SLVSSSSSGGIP
+190 IP
-202 CGDLWCGSTDTEGKV
+202 CGDLWCGPTDTEGKV

-226 GYWYDFNDANYHG
+226 GYWFEFNDANDFG
-239 TSSISYPPDVEENVY
+239 TSSISYPPDVSVNEY
-254 GNFFGPLIEA
+254 DNFFGPLTEA
-264 YQGIKGTVLIGAG
+264 YQGIKGTVMIGAG

-286 FNLVSGYQEGADIS
+286 FNLVSGDQEGTDIS

-308 YSSNLGF
+308 YSSNLNF
-315 AIELQVEDEAMVTE
+315 AIELQVEDEATVTE
-329 YNNYKATVAR
+329 YNNYKASVAR
-339 AANMTTI
+339 SANMTTI

-352 FRQESGWGKTVVI
+352 FKQEVGWGKTVVI

-371 TAAIKLMYQNT
+371 TAAIKLKYQGV
-382 AGATGDF
+382 AGSTGDF
-389 VFYSIGRLGKC
+389 VFYSIGRLGTC